1 MNSSGKLCTLNYKR
15 IMNNEWSTCSGG
27 PNNMSTCLFIHK
39 KTPPTCKFE
48 FFPQTWI
55 FIYKRRTKYPTHTF
69 GPLEYPAI
77 LSQLE
82 NGILLK
88 FDKTNSVN
96 GSNSAEKTRK
106 VINSNKDNQRNS
118 WLLVAND
125 GVGRDHLVF
134 FQSFDGTTEFQPFY

>member
-1 MNSSGKLCTLNYKR
+1 MNDESTYYSS
-15 IMNNEWSTCSGG
+15 
-27 PNNMSTCLFIHK
+27 PNKHGLFK
-39 KTPPTCKFE
+39 
-48 FFPQTWI
+48 
-55 FIYKRRTKYPTHTF
+55 
-69 GPLEYPAI
+69 
-77 LSQLE
+77 
-82 NGILLK
+82 LK

-134 FQSFDGTTEFQPFY
+134 FCRIVVRPFDSTTKILAFFQSFNQ

>member
-1 MNSSGKLCTLNYKR
+1 MNDESTYYSS
-15 IMNNEWSTCSGG
+15 
-27 PNNMSTCLFIHK
+27 PNKHGLFK
-39 KTPPTCKFE
+39 
-48 FFPQTWI
+48 
-55 FIYKRRTKYPTHTF
+55 
-69 GPLEYPAI
+69 
-77 LSQLE
+77 
-82 NGILLK
+82 LK

-134 FQSFDGTTEFQPFY
+134 FQSFDGTMEFQSFYLYL

>member
-1 MNSSGKLCTLNYKR
+1 
-15 IMNNEWSTCSGG
+15 
-27 PNNMSTCLFIHK
+27 MSFHL
-39 KTPPTCKFE
+39 
-48 FFPQTWI
+48 
-55 FIYKRRTKYPTHTF
+55 
-69 GPLEYPAI
+69 
-77 LSQLE
+77 LE
-82 NGILLK
+82 NDILK

-96 GSNSAEKTRK
+96 ASNSAEKTRK

>member
-1 MNSSGKLCTLNYKR
+1 MKLFNQHAFSPIKGEQK
-15 IMNNEWSTCSGG
+15 I
-27 PNNMSTCLFIHK
+27 
-39 KTPPTCKFE
+39 PPTRLF
-48 FFPQTWI
+48 
-55 FIYKRRTKYPTHTF
+55 RTTLLF

-82 NGILLK
+82 NDILK
-88 FDKTNSVN
+88 FNKTNSVN

-134 FQSFDGTTEFQPFY
+134 FQSFDGTTKFQPFYC